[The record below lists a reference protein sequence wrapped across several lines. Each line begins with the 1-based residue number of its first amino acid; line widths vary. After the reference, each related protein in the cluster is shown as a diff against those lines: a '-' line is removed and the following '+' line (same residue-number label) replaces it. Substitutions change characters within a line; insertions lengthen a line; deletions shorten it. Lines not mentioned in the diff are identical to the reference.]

1 MIWSYLKFNRE
12 NTLQLTTGVILAYKT
27 KTNALKA
34 TMRKTASISKIRI
47 RLRMSCSVDKL
58 TANIRRKLT
67 LKMNYKR
74 KEEMILTMMM
84 DLGNSKIT
92 NTIISMRRSE
102 HNKLKLQRQ
111 IMVSSWLQISLNN
124 INYSSLRMM
133 KISSEISMKLIK
145 KLKMIRIRILL
156 LLLLISLIS
165 RIISVTQMRKHWLNL
180 QLLLL
185 GKLLMKIMISMTLKQ
200 LLLLLHLLLSRMNPN
215 HKKQQQQHLTTP
227 LTSWSNKYHN
237 KYKLIFHY
245 FELFLYFSLAE
256 FEKHTF
262 DITALEYG
270 AEAKQAVEE

>member
-1 MIWSYLKFNRE
+1 
-12 NTLQLTTGVILAYKT
+12 
-27 KTNALKA
+27 
-34 TMRKTASISKIRI
+34 
-47 RLRMSCSVDKL
+47 
-58 TANIRRKLT
+58 
-67 LKMNYKR
+67 
-74 KEEMILTMMM
+74 MILTMMM

-92 NTIISMRRSE
+92 NAIISMRRSK
-102 HNKLKLQRQ
+102 HNKLKLQRL

-156 LLLLISLIS
+156 LLLLINLIS

-215 HKKQQQQHLTTP
+215 HKKQQQHLTTP

-237 KYKLIFHY
+237 KYKSIFHY